1 MNISEKSI
9 ITVQANIDKE
19 KWDNNW
25 DKIFKNKAKKICRK
39 TITSTQKT
47 H

>member
-1 MNISEKSI
+1 MNISEKSL

-39 TITSTQKT
+39 TTTSIQKP